1 MKERAGSPKE
11 MLLKPAVKCTSG
23 IANKVGIPL
32 GNGPGDTL
40 ARAVDLFTDYF
51 QRPSFLSL
59 AVLEDSWKADLV
71 QIVSIAPPLAYLS
84 RDSLRT
90 YAA

>member
-1 MKERAGSPKE
+1 MKERAGSPKV
-11 MLLKPAVKCTSG
+11 MLLNPAVKCTSG
-23 IANKVGIPL
+23 IANKAGIPL
-32 GNGPGDTL
+32 GDGPGDTF

-51 QRPSFLSL
+51 QRHSFLSL
-59 AVLEDSWKADLV
+59 AVLEDSLVADLV
-71 QIVSIAPPLAYLS
+71 QIVSITPPLVYLS